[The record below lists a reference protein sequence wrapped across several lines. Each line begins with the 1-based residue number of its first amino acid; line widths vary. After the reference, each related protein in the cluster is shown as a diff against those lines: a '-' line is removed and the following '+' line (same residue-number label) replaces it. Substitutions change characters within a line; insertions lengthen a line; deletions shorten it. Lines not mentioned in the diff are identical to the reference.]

1 MAEARETVSLREYV
15 DIRFAA
21 QESAVQAAL
30 ASAEKAVVKAESA
43 AERRFDSV
51 NEFRATL
58 ADQARLLMPRA
69 EAESAMKSLT
79 EKLDALQT
87 RVNARDDR
95 GRGMGDIWG
104 YIVGA
109 VGILALVIGYLR
121 GHP

>member
-1 MAEARETVSLREYV
+1 MAEGRETVSLREYV
-15 DIRFAA
+15 DTRFAA

-79 EKLDALQT
+79 EKLDALQM

>member
-79 EKLDALQT
+79 EKLDALQM

>member
-1 MAEARETVSLREYV
+1 MAEGRETVSLREYV
-15 DIRFAA
+15 DTRFAA

-79 EKLDALQT
+79 EKLDALQM

-109 VGILALVIGYLR
+109 VGILALVISYLR